1 MENMKRRI
9 TIKDVADRA
18 GVCYSTTQN
27 ILSSRPG
34 YAKATV
40 EKVAKAAQ
48 ELNYTSNRHSPAN
61 NLFASRANETGT
73 MQKLR
78 NEGFSNEEIAH
89 RCGVTVT
96 TVIKRI
102 GVQPQFITD
111 AHKKLA
117 GKMMTAKREIRYAY
131 MQQHQTVVHYN
142 KMTEELNNKLVEAVK
157 MAEKLA
163 SMRENATAAA
173 KSTNTTLV
181 QLIVPSVFH

>member
-18 GVCYSTTQN
+18 GVNYSTTQN

-48 ELNYTSNRHSPAN
+48 ELNYKSNRRSPAN
-61 NLFASRANETGT
+61 RLFASRTSETET
-73 MQKLR
+73 MRKLR
-78 NEGFSNEEIAH
+78 NEGYSNEEIAH
-89 RCGVTVT
+89 RCGVTIT

-142 KMTEELNNKLVEAVK
+142 KMTEELNNKLMEAVK
-157 MAEKLA
+157 IAEQLA
-163 SMRENATAAA
+163 SMRENATTAA
-173 KSTNTTLV
+173 KATDTTLV